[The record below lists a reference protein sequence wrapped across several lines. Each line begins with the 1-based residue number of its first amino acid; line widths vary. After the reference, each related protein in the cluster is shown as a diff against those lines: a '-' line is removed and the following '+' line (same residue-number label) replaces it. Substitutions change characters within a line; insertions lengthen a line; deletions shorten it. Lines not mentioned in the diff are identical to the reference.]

1 MATNIRL
8 IVAEKIRNARKP
20 LTVTKVKLA
29 AEGGKHTMTIGP
41 YKTAVP
47 DQAKRYAIFCYGRNV
62 LPHRREMFFRSAVD
76 AAVWLIDFCG
86 GQRLRQELNL

>member
-1 MATNIRL
+1 MAANIRL

-29 AEGGKHTMTIGP
+29 VEGGKHTMTIGR

-47 DQAKRYAIFCYGRNV
+47 DQNKRYAIFCYGRNV
-62 LPHRREMFFRSAVD
+62 LPHRREMFFRSAAD